1 MADPNPDPIIVRTHV
16 SSIAISFDIVRVIN
30 GVECVIGTNIKPLNR
45 QQRSLSRY
53 QLEVAALKFALDA
66 NPVLLSQND
75 YVVEA
80 DYRPLLSLRS
90 LTQ

>member
-1 MADPNPDPIIVRTHV
+1 MADHSPDPIIVKTYT
-16 SSIAISFDIVRVIN
+16 SSIAISYVIVRMVN
-30 GVECVIGTNIKPLNR
+30 GVECVIGTDIKPLTR

-80 DYRPLLSLRS
+80 DYRPLMSLRS
-90 LTQ
+90 HIQ

>member
-45 QQRSLSRY
+45 QQRSLSTH